1 MSFVEVLKNIDP
13 INILIALAIVLG
25 VAALMGLLLAVADK
39 FLFVAVDERVE
50 KVTSMLPNANC
61 GGCGYPGCAGLAEAL
76 VEGKVKKVSTC
87 RPSKPEARQ
96 AIKDYL
102 ANTPGPNGETVNVDL

>member
-1 MSFVEVLKNIDP
+1 ME
-13 INILIALAIVLG
+13 INIIDILLAVG
-25 VAALMGLLLAVADK
+25 VVFVIAALMGLLLAVADK
-39 FLFVAVDERVE
+39 FLYVAVDERIT
-50 KVTSMLPNANC
+50 KVTEMLPNANC

-102 ANTPGPNGETVNVDL
+102 ASTPGPDGNTVNVDL

>member
-1 MSFVEVLKNIDP
+1 MDIID
-13 INILIALAIVLG
+13 ILIAVAVVLV

-39 FLFVAVDERVE
+39 FLFVPVDERIE
-50 KVTSMLPNANC
+50 EVTNMLPNANC

-76 VEGKVKKVSTC
+76 VEGKAKKVSQC

-96 AIKDYL
+96 KIKDYL
-102 ANTPGPNGETVNVDL
+102 ANTPGPDGKIVNVDL

>member
-1 MSFVEVLKNIDP
+1 MIEILWAVAILTVLGFLLGLGLSIASKVLYVEVDT
-13 INILIALAIVLG
+13 
-25 VAALMGLLLAVADK
+25 
-39 FLFVAVDERVE
+39 RVE
-50 KVTSMLPNANC
+50 DVTAMLPNANC

-102 ANTPGPNGETVNVDL
+102 ASTPGPDGNTVNVDL

>member
-1 MSFVEVLKNIDP
+1 MILDILLAVGVVFVI
-13 INILIALAIVLG
+13 
-25 VAALMGLLLAVADK
+25 AALMGLLLAVADK
-39 FLFVAVDERVE
+39 FLYVAVDERIT
-50 KVTSMLPNANC
+50 KVTGMLPNANC

-102 ANTPGPNGETVNVDL
+102 ASTPGPDGNTVNVDL

>member
-1 MSFVEVLKNIDP
+1 MIEILWAIVILTVLGFLLGLGLSVASKVLYVEVDT
-13 INILIALAIVLG
+13 
-25 VAALMGLLLAVADK
+25 
-39 FLFVAVDERVE
+39 RVE
-50 KVTSMLPNANC
+50 DVTAMLPNANC

-96 AIKDYL
+96 NIKDYL
-102 ANTPGPNGETVNVDL
+102 ASTPGPDGNTVNVDL

>member
-1 MSFVEVLKNIDP
+1 MILVDILVAVAVVFVI
-13 INILIALAIVLG
+13 
-25 VAALMGLLLAVADK
+25 AALMGLLLAVADK
-39 FLFVAVDERVE
+39 FLYVAVDERIT
-50 KVTSMLPNANC
+50 KVTEMLPNANC

-102 ANTPGPNGETVNVDL
+102 AETPGPNGETVNVDL

>member
-1 MSFVEVLKNIDP
+1 MILDILLAVGVVFVI
-13 INILIALAIVLG
+13 
-25 VAALMGLLLAVADK
+25 AALMGLLLAVADK
-39 FLFVAVDERVE
+39 FLYVAVDERIT
-50 KVTSMLPNANC
+50 KVTEMLPNANC

-102 ANTPGPNGETVNVDL
+102 ASTPGPDGNIVNVDL

>member
-1 MSFVEVLKNIDP
+1 MFIDVIIAVAVVL
-13 INILIALAIVLG
+13 V

-39 FLFVAVDERVE
+39 FLYVAVDERVE

-61 GGCGYPGCAGLAEAL
+61 G
-76 VEGKVKKVSTC
+76 KVKKVSTC

-96 AIKDYL
+96 NIKDYL
-102 ANTPGPNGETVNVDL
+102 ASTPGPDGNTVNVDL

>member
-1 MSFVEVLKNIDP
+1 MDIID
-13 INILIALAIVLG
+13 ILIAVAIVLG
-25 VAALMGLLLAVADK
+25 IAALMGLLLAVADK

-50 KVTSMLPNANC
+50 TVTAMLPNANC

-76 VEGKVKKVSTC
+76 VEGKVKKISTC

-96 AIKDYL
+96 NIKDYL
-102 ANTPGPNGETVNVDL
+102 ANTPGPNGETVTVDL

>member
-1 MSFVEVLKNIDP
+1 MILDILLAVGVVFVI
-13 INILIALAIVLG
+13 
-25 VAALMGLLLAVADK
+25 AALMGLLLAVADK
-39 FLFVAVDERVE
+39 FLYVAVDERIT
-50 KVTSMLPNANC
+50 KVTEMLPNANC

-102 ANTPGPNGETVNVDL
+102 ASTPSPDGNTVNVDL